1 MNKKDQS
8 FQSHHN
14 FLLDDDFI
22 EWRLFRT
29 KDSENYWTDFRLKN
43 PHLEK
48 LIQEAIAQFD
58 AIKINRYLFSES
70 EKKEIYRDVLHN
82 INKHKRRRLFLKMGT
97 AAAVL
102 IITVLSILFITQTR
116 NSAGADMPIKNEMI
130 VGNTLPEEDIYL
142 ITGNKKIE
150 LTQNSHIG
158 LTKEG
163 KATITDSTNSRK
175 ELLLAKTEMN
185 SLFVP
190 YGKRTNLTLSDGTK
204 VWLNSGTQLDFP
216 SEFRG
221 KTREIHVDGEIY
233 IDVVHN
239 PSCPFIV
246 HAQGT
251 EVIVQGTS
259 FNISAYRD
267 DLKKTIVLVE
277 GKVKIERGD
286 KHIAD
291 LLPNEKIDITENN
304 ILKETVDVSE
314 YISWKK
320 GVLEFNSIPMAEIL
334 KRIGRYYN
342 VQFENTADVKLNEQ
356 TFSGKLFLS
365 NNLDSVMTSVSILSA
380 TNYQREKNK
389 IHITKK

>member
-1 MNKKDQS
+1 MNKKDQF
-8 FQSHHN
+8 FQNHNN

-22 EWRLFRT
+22 KWRLFRT
-29 KDSENYWTDFRLKN
+29 KDSEEYWTNFRLKN

-58 AIKINRYLFSES
+58 AVKINRYLFSES
-70 EKKEIYRDVLHN
+70 EKKEIYRNVLRN

-102 IITVLSILFITQTR
+102 IITVLSILFITQMR
-116 NSAGADMPIKNEMI
+116 NNARGDMPIKNEMI

-334 KRIGRYYN
+334 KKIGRYYN

-365 NNLDSVMTSVSILSA
+365 NNLDSVMTSISILSA

>member
-1 MNKKDQS
+1 
-8 FQSHHN
+8 
-14 FLLDDDFI
+14 
-22 EWRLFRT
+22 
-29 KDSENYWTDFRLKN
+29 
-43 PHLEK
+43 
-48 LIQEAIAQFD
+48 
-58 AIKINRYLFSES
+58 
-70 EKKEIYRDVLHN
+70 
-82 INKHKRRRLFLKMGT
+82 
-97 AAAVL
+97 
-102 IITVLSILFITQTR
+102 
-116 NSAGADMPIKNEMI
+116 MI

-163 KATITDSTNSRK
+163 KATITDSTHSKK

-190 YGKRTNLTLSDGTK
+190 YGKRTNLTLSDGTE

-216 SEFRG
+216 SEFMG
-221 KTREIHVDGEIY
+221 KTREIRVDGEIY
-233 IDVVHN
+233 IDVAHN

-267 DLKKTIVLVE
+267 DLKKTIVLVA
-277 GKVKIERGD
+277 GKVKIKRGD

-320 GVLEFNSIPMAEIL
+320 GVLEFNSTPMAEIL
-334 KRIGRYYN
+334 KKIGRYYN

-380 TNYQREKNK
+380 TNYQREKKK
-389 IHITKK
+389 IHITKNKMPMSK